1 MVLGCLPNKHEKLF
15 GWFDVSMRKR
25 LAFVVVWDNAG
36 NDFSGSSCF
45 LDR

>member
-1 MVLGCLPNKHEKLF
+1 MGKSVESDYI